1 MKLVLCSIEKLVEK
15 GFENMDKD
23 RLKIGIRVA
32 NITIIA
38 NAVLSFIKI
47 LLGVIATS
55 SAMIADGMHS
65 FSDVV
70 SSIGVIIGMK
80 LSNKK
85 ADKQH
90 PYGHERIESL
100 TALFLSI
107 MLFAVAVGIGY
118 SGIQTI
124 INKEYNTPGLLAIV
138 AAFIS
143 IATKEWMYFY
153 TIKYAKMINSASL
166 KADAWHHRSD
176 SLSSIGALIGI
187 VGARLGVKILDPIA
201 ALIICVLIIK
211 VAFDIC
217 RESIA
222 QLIDE
227 SASDEKVNE
236 IANNILNIEGVI
248 KIDSLQTRK
257 YATKLYVDV
266 DISVDGSLSVEEG
279 HNIADK
285 VHHTIEKDENIKHCM
300 VHVNPYKVRKIE
312 N

>member
-1 MKLVLCSIEKLVEK
+1 ME
-15 GFENMDKD
+15 KD
-23 RLKIGIRVA
+23 RLRIGIKVT
-32 NITIIA
+32 NITIII
-38 NAVLSFIKI
+38 NVVLSVIKI
-47 LLGVIATS
+47 LLGIIATS

-70 SSIGVIIGMK
+70 SSVGVLVGMK

-85 ADKQH
+85 ADKEH
-90 PYGHERIESL
+90 PYGHERIESV

-107 MLFAVAVGIGY
+107 MLFIVAIGIGY
-118 SGIQTI
+118 SGIKTI
-124 INKEYNTPGLLAIV
+124 ITKEYNTPGILAIV
-138 AAFIS
+138 GAIIS
-143 IATKEWMYFY
+143 IVTKEWMYFY
-153 TIKYAKMINSASL
+153 TIKYAKMLNSASL

-187 VGARLGVKILDPIA
+187 AGARFGLKILDPIA
-201 ALIICVLIIK
+201 ALIICILIIK

-217 RESIA
+217 KESIT

-236 IANNILNIEGVI
+236 ITNKILNIEGVI

-257 YATKLYVDV
+257 YDTKLYVDV
-266 DISVDGSLSVEEG
+266 EISVDGNLSVEEG

-285 VHHTIEKDENIKHCM
+285 VHHTIEKDQNIKHCN
-300 VHVNPYKVRKIE
+300 VHVNPCNVRNLKA
-312 N
+312 